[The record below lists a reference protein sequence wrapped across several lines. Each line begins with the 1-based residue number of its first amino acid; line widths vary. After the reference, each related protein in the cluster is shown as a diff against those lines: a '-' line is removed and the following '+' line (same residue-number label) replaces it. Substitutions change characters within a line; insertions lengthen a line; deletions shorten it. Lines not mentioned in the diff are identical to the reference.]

1 MTTPPENH
9 DSESDPFADRAGAQ
23 PDRGSQDA
31 QPDHGSPEQY
41 GSRSFPD
48 GRQSY
53 GTPQPGAQPYGSGAG
68 QYGATQYGTGE
79 YGADPYGNQQY
90 GSQPYPGEQQPYGG
104 QQYGAQPYGASPYGA
119 DPYGNQQYGAPQYG
133 GQPYGAMQPYG
144 YPSAARKDPA
154 LMLVASLILPGLGTI
169 LNGETGKGIGI
180 LGGYVV
186 GALLSVVLI
195 GLPIMFGFWVW
206 GMYDAYQGAKDHN
219 ARHGL
224 P

>member
-53 GTPQPGAQPYGSGAG
+53 GTPQPGAQLYGSGAG
-68 QYGATQYGTGE
+68 QYGA
-79 YGADPYGNQQY
+79 
-90 GSQPYPGEQQPYGG
+90 
-104 QQYGAQPYGASPYGA
+104 QPYGAGQYGA